1 MKTIARLLTT
11 LAVLATIHAEPAM
24 SSTTPSTKLMQGI
37 TYKSCEVDGKF
48 LALTFDDGPHADNS
62 PKLLEILK
70 QHNAKATFFV
80 MGTNASKYP
89 ELLKRMQAEGHEIGN
104 HSWSHPHLLSL
115 DLPGIRSELENTSKA
130 VSDATGQSPKVFRP
144 PFIDTNP
151 TLENWINKE
160 LGMKS
165 IICSVDSLD
174 WRDKDAALARQ
185 HVLEGAAPGAI
196 VLMHERASTAE
207 ALPGI
212 LSELAAKGYQF
223 VTVSE
228 LIAMD
233 HAGKS
238 ASH

>member
-1 MKTIARLLTT
+1 MEHRGIRYN
-11 LAVLATIHAEPAM
+11 
-24 SSTTPSTKLMQGI
+24 LMQGI
-37 TYKSCEVDGKF
+37 TYKSCDVDGKF
-48 LALTFDDGPHADNS
+48 LALTFDDGPHPENS

-70 QHNAKATFFV
+70 QHNAKATFFIL
-80 MGTNASKYP
+80 GNNAEKYP
-89 ELLKRMQAEGHEIGN
+89 VLLKRMKEEGHEIGN
-104 HSWSHPHLLSL
+104 HSWSHPHLTAM
-115 DLPGIRSELENTSKA
+115 DFPEIRSELERTSKA

-174 WRDKDAALARQ
+174 WKDKDPVLARQ

-207 ALPGI
+207 ALSGI
-212 LSELAAKGYQF
+212 LDELATQGYQF

-233 HAGKS
+233 RAGKS
-238 ASH
+238 ENH

>member
-1 MKTIARLLTT
+1 MKKTTRLACIISVACLITGHT
-11 LAVLATIHAEPAM
+11 EPAM
-24 SSTTPSTKLMQGI
+24 TSPAPSNNLMQGI
-37 TYKSCEVDGKF
+37 TYKSCDVEGKVIS
-48 LALTFDDGPHADNS
+48 LTFDDGPHADNS
-62 PKLLEILK
+62 PKLLDILK

-80 MGTNASKYP
+80 MGCNASKYP

-115 DLPGIRSELENTSKA
+115 GYPEIRSELERTSQA
-130 VSDATGQSPKVFRP
+130 VADATGQSPKVFRP

-165 IICSVDSLD
+165 IILSVDSLD
-174 WRDKDAALARQ
+174 WKDHDAALAKQ

-207 ALPGI
+207 ALSGI
-212 LSELAAKGYQF
+212 LDELQAQGYKF

-233 HAGKS
+233 RAGKQ
-238 ASH
+238 